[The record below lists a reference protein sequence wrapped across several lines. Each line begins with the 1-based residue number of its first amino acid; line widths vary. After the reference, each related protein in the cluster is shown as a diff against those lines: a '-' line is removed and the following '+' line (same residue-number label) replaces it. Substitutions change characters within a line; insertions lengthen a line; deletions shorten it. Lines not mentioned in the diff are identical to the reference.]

1 MPSGHAKRRLRR
13 LIQVIAPGVLAL
25 SGYRPSWLA
34 NDLAAGLSVAAI
46 ALPVGIAYAD
56 LAGVS
61 PVIGMYSAIF
71 PLFAY
76 ALFGS
81 SRQLMTGPD
90 AATCILV
97 ATTLG
102 PLAGGDPERY
112 ATLLFGLTIMTGLLY
127 LFAGAIRLGFMA
139 NFLSQPILTG
149 YLNGIALIIVVGQ
162 VPKLFGYPASEELFL
177 SKILEFFQR
186 VDQSHWPT
194 AALGAGTLV
203 VLVLIMRF
211 LPRLPGA
218 FVVVGLSTL
227 LVVGLELEQLGVAV
241 LGDVPGGF
249 PSIVLPSFHLGDFND
264 IFGAAAGLVLVSF
277 TSGVLTAK
285 SFARRNGYEINAN
298 QELIGFGA
306 CNLASGLAQGFPVT
320 GADSRTAVNNAM
332 GGKTQMVGLVA
343 GGAMLLVLVYMTA
356 PLSYVPT
363 TALAA
368 VILIAAIG
376 LFDLAD
382 LRLLYHMSY
391 REFLMSVVTTLG
403 VLVLGV
409 LPGVL
414 LAVALSLI
422 WLLSVESRPNDAVLG
437 RVKGQKGFHNIAD
450 YPAAKTIPGL
460 LLYRFESNLVFY
472 NADYMK
478 SRVRALVAAQKTPV
492 EWLVLD
498 ASAINIVDATGLR
511 KFDELREELA
521 AMGVSVYVARLK
533 RHLGRFFNDDFV
545 KKRRESGKK
554 HLFQTLK
561 PAINAFLK
569 QQRANG
575 LTSIDASAKARQ
587 KKTQKYLM
595 QALQPTIDAYLKHQ
609 QATAETEP
617 ESGANKK
624 GKKVNRHSFQ
634 ALKPAIAA
642 FLKQQQEAG
651 LMPIDSDVADLALD
665 ERQWR
670 EPVELPRT
678 EKQNVVPAPR
688 NDDVA
693 AQPENDVDK

>member
-1 MPSGHAKRRLRR
+1 MHHGHAKRRLRR
-13 LIQVIAPGVLAL
+13 VMQIVAPGVLAL

-46 ALPVGIAYAD
+46 ALPVGIAYSD
-56 LAGVS
+56 LAGVP
-61 PVIGMYSAIF
+61 PVVGMYSAIF

-97 ATTLG
+97 ASTLA

-112 ATLLFGLTIMTGLLY
+112 ATLLFGLTIMSGLLY
-127 LFAGAIRLGFMA
+127 ILAGVIRLGFMA

-149 YLNGIALIIVVGQ
+149 YLNGIAILIIVGQ
-162 VPKLFGYPASEELFL
+162 VPKLLGYPASEHEFL
-177 SKILEFFQR
+177 PGILEFFQR

-194 AALGAGTLV
+194 AALGAATLI
-203 VLVLIMRF
+203 VLVLILRF
-211 LPRLPGA
+211 LPLLPGA
-218 FVVVGLSTL
+218 FVVVCLSIL
-227 LVVGLELEQLGVAV
+227 LVVGLNLEQQGVTV
-241 LGDVPGGF
+241 LGDVPGGM
-249 PSIVLPSFHLGDFND
+249 PIITLPSFNFGVFND
-264 IFGAAAGLVLVSF
+264 IFSAAAGLVLVSF

-285 SFARRNGYEINAN
+285 SFARRNGYEIDAN

-343 GGAMLLVLVYMTA
+343 GGAMLLVLVYLTA
-356 PLSYVPT
+356 PLAHVPA

-368 VILIAAIG
+368 VILVSAVG
-376 LFDLAD
+376 LFDLND
-382 LRLLYHMSY
+382 LRMLYRMSY
-391 REFLMSVVTTLG
+391 REFLMSVITTLG

-409 LPGVL
+409 LPGIL
-414 LAVALSLI
+414 LAVGLSLI

-450 YPAAKTIPGL
+450 YPEAKTIPGL

-478 SRVRALVAAQKTPV
+478 SRVRAIVAAQKTPV

-511 KFDELREELA
+511 KFDELRQELA
-521 AMGVSVYVARLK
+521 AMGVSVYVARLR
-533 RHLGRFFNDDFV
+533 RHLGRFFNEDFV
-545 KKRRESGKK
+545 ENRRERGRKY
-554 HLFQTLK
+554 LFQTLK

-569 QQRANG
+569 QRRTSE
-575 LTSIDASAKARQ
+575 LTLAEMEADARRKKAR
-587 KKTQKYLM
+587 KSLM
-595 QALQPTIDAYLKHQ
+595 QALKPTLDDYLIQQQAAAEALGIPSTDNPEKAENKRRLEALRPAISAYLMQ
-609 QATAETEP
+609 QKEAAQRQEATLEID
-617 ESGANKK
+617 
-624 GKKVNRHSFQ
+624 Q
-634 ALKPAIAA
+634 AL
-642 FLKQQQEAG
+642 
-651 LMPIDSDVADLALD
+651 DD
-665 ERQWR
+665 RQWR
-670 EPVELPRT
+670 EPVELPR
-678 EKQNVVPAPR
+678 KKKNDIVPAPR
-688 NDDVA
+688 TDADA
-693 AQPENDVDK
+693 GPADGKSKA

>member
-1 MPSGHAKRRLRR
+1 MTYSHSKRKRRH
-13 LIQVIAPGVLAL
+13 LIQTVAPGVLTL
-25 SGYRPSWLA
+25 LGYRPSWLIK
-34 NDLAAGLSVAAI
+34 DLTAGLSVAAI

-56 LAGVS
+56 LAGV
-61 PVIGMYSAIF
+61 PAVVGMYSAIF

-90 AATCILV
+90 AATCLLV
-97 ATTLG
+97 AATLG

-112 ATLLFGLTIMTGLLY
+112 ATLLFGLTIMTGLLF
-127 LFAGAIRLGFMA
+127 LFAGAIRLGFIA

-149 YLNGIALIIVVGQ
+149 YLNGIAVLIIVGQ
-162 VPKLFGYPASEELFL
+162 VPKLFGYTATEEQFL
-177 SKILEFFQR
+177 RKILEFFQR

-194 AALGAGTLV
+194 AALGAGTLLI
-203 VLVLIMRF
+203 LVTIMRF

-227 LVVGLELEQLGVAV
+227 IVVGLGLDQQGVAV

-249 PSIVLPSFHLGDFND
+249 PSIVLPNFHYDAFND
-264 IFGAAAGLVLVSF
+264 IFGASAGLALVSF

-343 GGAMLLVLVYMTA
+343 GGAMLLVLLFMTA
-356 PLSYVPT
+356 PLAYVPT

-368 VILIAAIG
+368 VILVAAIG

-382 LRLLYHMSY
+382 LRLLHRMSY
-391 REFLMSVVTTLG
+391 REFLMSVGTTLG
-403 VLVLGV
+403 VLLLGV

-437 RVKGQKGFHNIAD
+437 RVKGQKGFHSIAD
-450 YPAAKTIPGL
+450 YPDAKTIPGL
-460 LLYRFESNLVFY
+460 LIYRFESNLVFY
-472 NADYMK
+472 NADYLK
-478 SRVRALVAAQKTPV
+478 SRVLALVAAQKTPV
-492 EWLVLD
+492 AWLVLD
-498 ASAINIVDATGLR
+498 ASCINIIDATGLR

-521 AMGVSVYVARLK
+521 TVGVSVFIARVK
-533 RHLGRFFNDDFV
+533 QHLGRFFNDEFV
-545 KKRRESGKK
+545 KERLEKDKK
-554 HLFQTLK
+554 NRFQTLK
-561 PAINAFLK
+561 PAINAYLK
-569 QQRANG
+569 HQRLMG
-575 LTSIDASAKARQ
+575 LTHDDMEVKEKR
-587 KKTQKYLM
+587 KKVKKHLFRVLKP
-595 QALQPTIDAYLKHQ
+595 AIDAYLQHQ
-609 QATAETEP
+609 EPSEELEVETDTLTH
-617 ESGANKK
+617 
-624 GKKVNRHSFQ
+624 GKKAKKHRFQ
-634 ALKPAIAA
+634 ALKPAIEAYLKHQRAEGLTMVGTDAA
-642 FLKQQQEAG
+642 DPESD
-651 LMPIDSDVADLALD
+651 DS
-665 ERQWR
+665 EWR
-670 EPVELPRT
+670 EPVELPRM
-678 EKQNVVPAPR
+678 EKKNIVPAPAEDEEPTPPDR
-688 NDDVA
+688 
-693 AQPENDVDK
+693 

>member
-1 MPSGHAKRRLRR
+1 MAAGHTQRRLRR
-13 LIQVIAPGVLAL
+13 LIQAVAPGLLAL
-25 SGYRPSWLA
+25 SGYRPSWLLH
-34 NDLAAGLSVAAI
+34 DLAAGLSVAAI
-46 ALPVGIAYAD
+46 ALPVGIAYAE
-56 LAGVS
+56 LAGVP
-61 PVIGMYSAIF
+61 PVVGMYSAIF

-90 AATCILV
+90 AATCILI

-112 ATLLFGLTIMTGLLY
+112 ATLLFGLTIMSGLLF
-127 LFAGAIRLGFMA
+127 LLAGVIRLGFMA

-149 YLNGIALIIVVGQ
+149 YLNGIALLIMVGQ
-162 VPKLFGYPASEELFL
+162 LHKLLGYPASEKDFL
-177 SKILEFFQR
+177 PRSMEFFQH
-186 VDQSHWPT
+186 VEQSHWPT
-194 AALGAGTLV
+194 AALGVGTLV
-203 VLVLIMRF
+203 VLVLILRF
-211 LPRLPGA
+211 LPRLPAA
-218 FVVVGLSTL
+218 FVVVGLSIL
-227 LVVGLELEQLGVAV
+227 LVRGLGLEEHGVEV
-241 LGDVPGGF
+241 LGNVPAGL
-249 PSIVLPSFHLGDFND
+249 PSIVLLHFNFAVFND

-285 SFARRNGYEINAN
+285 SFARRNGYEVNAN

-343 GGAMLLVLVYMTA
+343 GGVMMLVLIYLTA
-356 PLSYVPT
+356 PLAYVPT

-368 VILIAAIG
+368 VILVSAIG
-376 LFDLAD
+376 LIDLAD
-382 LRLLYHMSY
+382 LRQLYRMSY
-391 REFLMSVVTTLG
+391 REFLLSLVTTLG
-403 VLVLGV
+403 VLILGV

-450 YPAAKTIPGL
+450 YPDARTIPGL

-472 NADYMK
+472 NADFMK
-478 SRVRALVAAQKTPV
+478 SRVRAIVNAQNTPV

-511 KFDELREELA
+511 KFDELRRELA
-521 AMGVSVYVARLK
+521 EMGVSVYVARLR
-533 RHLGRFFNDDFV
+533 RHLGHFFNDDFV
-545 KKRRESGKK
+545 ENRRERGKN

-561 PAINAFLK
+561 PAIKAF
-569 QQRANG
+569 
-575 LTSIDASAKARQ
+575 
-587 KKTQKYLM
+587 
-595 QALQPTIDAYLKHQ
+595 LKHQ
-609 QATAETEP
+609 QAA
-617 ESGANKK
+617 
-624 GKKVNRHSFQ
+624 GKKPDDIDVTDT
-634 ALKPAIAA
+634 ALAEHRW
-642 FLKQQQEAG
+642 Q
-651 LMPIDSDVADLALD
+651 
-665 ERQWR
+665 

-678 EKQNVVPAPR
+678 RKQEIILVPKPDEENGVIGEKQ
-688 NDDVA
+688 
-693 AQPENDVDK
+693 DK